1 MITIINLNFFDKK
14 VIEDIEND
22 YATVRINPG
31 QIKIILSICKEL
43 EPYIKIPRLAL
54 RCIIYYT
61 LKEWQLKNKRSIF
74 DIASFSLDKRVFIA
88 KELFE
93 MGKNKLKK
101 ILLKP
106 TLENELLLDTLFE
119 SAFKKYIQNPRKIL
133 V

>member
-1 MITIINLNFFDKK
+1 LITIINLNFFDKK

>member
-1 MITIINLNFFDKK
+1 LITIINLNFFYKK

>member
-22 YATVRINPG
+22 YATVRINPR

-61 LKEWQLKNKRSIF
+61 LKEWQLKNKRSIS
-74 DIASFSLDKRVFIA
+74 DIASFSLDKRVFIT

-93 MGKNKLKK
+93 IGKNKLKK

>member
-1 MITIINLNFFDKK
+1 LITIINLNFFDKK

-22 YATVRINPG
+22 YATVRINPR

-61 LKEWQLKNKRSIF
+61 LKEWQLKNKRSIS
-74 DIASFSLDKRVFIA
+74 DIASFSLDKRVFIT

-93 MGKNKLKK
+93 IGKNKLKK

>member
-61 LKEWQLKNKRSIF
+61 LKEWQLKNKRSIS
-74 DIASFSLDKRVFIA
+74 DIASFSL
-88 KELFE
+88 
-93 MGKNKLKK
+93 
-101 ILLKP
+101 
-106 TLENELLLDTLFE
+106 
-119 SAFKKYIQNPRKIL
+119 
-133 V
+133 

>member
-1 MITIINLNFFDKK
+1 LITIINLNFFDKK

-61 LKEWQLKNKRSIF
+61 LKEWQLKNKRSIS